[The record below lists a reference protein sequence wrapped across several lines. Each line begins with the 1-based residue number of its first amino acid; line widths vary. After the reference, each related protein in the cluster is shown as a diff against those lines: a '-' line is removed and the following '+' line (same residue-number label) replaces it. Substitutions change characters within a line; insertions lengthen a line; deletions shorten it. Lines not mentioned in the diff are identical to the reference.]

1 MVARKPHPIFMENLF
16 LKPIDQCVASRKD
29 AFGDWRCLKLN
40 GHDGAHEDISGIEWV
55 KYDKN
60 HIKILKI

>member
-1 MVARKPHPIFMENLF
+1 MENLF

-29 AFGDWRCLKLN
+29 AFGDWRCLKLS
-40 GHDGAHEDISGIEWV
+40 GHDGAHEDISGIEWI

-60 HIKILKI
+60 RIKILKI